1 MKIAP
6 HTHTHTHAR
15 THTGRQ
21 AHTHKYARTRAQDK
35 AQHKINERT
44 KLYTNYLPLL
54 DQKATII
61 LGKEQTDY

>member
-6 HTHTHTHAR
+6 HTHTHNAR

-44 KLYTNYLPLL
+44 KLYTKLPPVVRSDGYNYIRERA
-54 DQKATII
+54 D
-61 LGKEQTDY
+61 